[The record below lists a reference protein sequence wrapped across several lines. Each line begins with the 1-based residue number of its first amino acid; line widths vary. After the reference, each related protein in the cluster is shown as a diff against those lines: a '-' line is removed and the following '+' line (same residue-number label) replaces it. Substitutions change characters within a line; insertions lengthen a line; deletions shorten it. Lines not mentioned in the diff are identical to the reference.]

1 MSRWRCFLDVIRSRV
16 DSGGS
21 RLLTS
26 LAAVATVA
34 LAAPAS
40 CLAAGGGAERTY
52 TVSAPVATPGV
63 AYAEQLALPRMR
75 GSAYTYRSV
84 GPLPQGIALSP
95 AGLLSGTPVAS
106 TSRSH
111 FTVELAPLRGRGT
124 AVIRLRLDLAVM
136 PAAAPGAHGRDPT
149 AAPAPGATFSAFAG
163 GGAVAALDRLAA
175 AQAAALPLTGLIG
188 CWSMPGC
195 NTSTTVAGGDG
206 AGHPLTEWAREGTA
220 DTGCTSPNGD
230 HPQWLENTATGS
242 KIGAY
247 IDNEVDPF
255 GAGTAERQY
264 LVDCVYAQGYGVI
277 LIGMYPSET
286 STYFL
291 LPNGN
296 GFAGGMLEWY
306 PYCDGGYASGYL
318 PATRNPPQLHHTMAS
333 GYIVQDRFDNECE
346 VGPSPLQSQ
355 AEWSYAWGQVDA
367 DGADGIYNDLLASY

>member
-26 LAAVATVA
+26 LAAVASLV
-34 LAAPAS
+34 LAAPAA
-40 CLAAGGGAERTY
+40 CLAAGGGVGRTY

-63 AYAEQLALPRMR
+63 AYAEQLAVPGVRA
-75 GSAYTYRSV
+75 SAYTYRSV
-84 GPLPQGIALSP
+84 GPLPRGIALSP
-95 AGLLSGTPVAS
+95 SGLLSGTPVAS
-106 TSRSH
+106 ASRSQV
-111 FTVELAPLRGRGT
+111 TVELAPRRGLGT
-124 AVIRLRLDLAVM
+124 AVIVLQLDLAVM
-136 PAAAPGAHGRDPT
+136 PAAARRARGRDPT
-149 AAPAPGATFSAFAG
+149 GAPAAGLTFSAFDG
-163 GGAVAALDRLAA
+163 GDAVASLDRLAV
-175 AQAAALPLTGLIG
+175 AQSASLPLTGLIG

-195 NTSTTVAGGDG
+195 NTSTAIAGGDDS
-206 AGHPLTEWAREGTA
+206 GHPLTEWAREGTA
-220 DTGCTSPNGD
+220 DTACTSPNGD

-255 GAGTAERQY
+255 GTGTAERQY

-291 LPNGN
+291 LPNSN

-306 PYCDGGYASGYL
+306 PYCDGGFAPGYL
-318 PATRNPPQLHHTMAS
+318 PPSRNPPQLHHTMAS
-333 GYIVQDRFDNECE
+333 GYIVQNRFDNECE
-346 VGPSPLQSQ
+346 LGPSSQ
-355 AEWSYAWGQVDA
+355 QRRQEWSYAWGQVDA